1 MLLHPGM
8 LAELPL
14 DFKVN
19 LPEMG
24 GQLTADGEGVDVGG
38 PIIVLTFKDNFPK
51 AVIHHLSSIEGQ
63 VPCGCPR
70 NGLRG
75 IRKTGVYPLAKSSG
89 ALNYMNSR
97 VAHNLLYLNF

>member
-1 MLLHPGM
+1 M
-8 LAELPL
+8 LAELSL

-51 AVIHHLSSIEGQ
+51 TVIHQLSSIEGH

-75 IRKTGVYPLAKSSG
+75 IRKTGVYPLAKSSD

-97 VAHNLLYLNF
+97 VAHNLLYLNL